1 MATLRQE
8 RHVVSASTLRSI
20 PLFASLSAGELEGIA
35 PMFAR
40 QLVDANEYV
49 FFEGDPPL
57 WVFIV
62 IEGRIK
68 LLKYSQDG
76 KAIILHLSRP
86 GEMYGGVAAFGRR
99 PYPFAAQALIPS
111 VVLRISGPDFYAI
124 MERHSEVS
132 NQVVHELAARLIEAH
147 ETMKNLAVERVEQRI
162 AHTVLKLATVTAGR
176 DCNRVAFDVPLT
188 RQDIADMAGT
198 TVETTIR
205 VFSKWR
211 RAGIVASQ
219 NGKVVVLDRQALE
232 EIRFQNGR

>member
-1 MATLRQE
+1 M
-8 RHVVSASTLRSI
+8 VNVSTLRSI
-20 PLFASLSAGELEGIA
+20 PLFASLSDGELEDIG
-35 PMFAR
+35 PMFA
-40 QLVDANEYV
+40 QQVVDANEYV
-49 FFEGDPPL
+49 FFEGDSPL
-57 WVFIV
+57 WVYIV

-86 GEMYGGVAAFGRR
+86 GEMFGGVAAFGRR

-132 NQVVHELAARLIEAH
+132 NQVVQELAARLIEAH

-162 AHTVLKLATVTAGR
+162 AHTVLKLAIHTT
-176 DCNRVAFDVPLT
+176 DCDRNRVALDVPLT

-211 RAGIVASQ
+211 KAGIVTSQ
-219 NGKVVVLDRQALE
+219 NGKVVILDRAALQA
-232 EIRFQNGR
+232 IRFQDGR